1 MSTKRHLGML
11 LGVNNVHNHNVTHA
25 RARNSLPLAHLPAS
39 PHSRSHAARPRVVT
53 RRRTHGALYHVEV
66 RAARA
71 RLPAPSSLD
80 SRSSR
85 SCRRGCRPQ
94 PLSGSNRA
102 EADRTRSSERP
113 PHGSTRGRP
122 VVAHQLSRC
131 RVDSLTS
138 VHARAVHMS
147 MGTTAFDSSD
157 AVVGHVEEDLG
168 PQATRGGCLLASG
181 RCAEDREIIDRRRTR
196 RCISALIASA
206 SYEKPLV
213 Q

>member
-157 AVVGHVEEDLG
+157 AVVGV
-168 PQATRGGCLLASG
+168 TWRRTSG
-181 RCAEDREIIDRRRTR
+181 RKRHAGDAFLPVGGAPRTER
-196 RCISALIASA
+196 SSIGGGHGDAYQR
-206 SYEKPLV
+206 
-213 Q
+213 